1 MKPKERIPGRSRPV
15 VYRWGVRHI
24 SGEGVSWGFAFAKH
38 GVAQAVS
45 IKPEGIIPEGGGG
58 GGGVGT
64 LHVKCAESRN
74 NSVFYACLAC
84 FMNRTCKHLCYIQSY
99 TVTQAEYSIRIR
111 MAASQEYVNTYFT
124 RRVGTSEYTG
134 GGRGGIRGLR
144 LSQARR
150 RAGSEH
156 EI

>member
-58 GGGVGT
+58 SGPCMLNARKAET
-64 LHVKCAESRN
+64 IPYSMHV
-74 NSVFYACLAC
+74 
-84 FMNRTCKHLCYIQSY
+84 
-99 TVTQAEYSIRIR
+99 
-111 MAASQEYVNTYFT
+111 
-124 RRVGTSEYTG
+124 
-134 GGRGGIRGLR
+134 
-144 LSQARR
+144 
-150 RAGSEH
+150 
-156 EI
+156 